1 MSDSKR
7 EKHEEQIKQI
17 GKYYKKLKRIT
28 ILIWLIFNLIVDIG
42 AYLIWHNAH
51 IEITIFVILVST
63 MLSTLF
69 MIKRLNNLDKICHTQ
84 EMQLLEKTPLNR
96 FKI

>member
-1 MSDSKR
+1 MSDSKL
-7 EKHEEQIKQI
+7 EKHEQKIKQVK
-17 GKYYKKLKRIT
+17 KYYKKLKRIT
-28 ILIWLIFNLIVDIG
+28 ILIWLIINIAVDVA
-42 AYLIWHNAH
+42 AYVIWHNAH
-51 IEITIFVILVST
+51 IEITIFVILIGT

-69 MIKRLNNLDKICHTQ
+69 MIKRLNNLDKICYTQ